1 MLFIQIDSRW
11 IAMLH
16 SVAQSSSAWAMH
28 MDIAGLGSAMLSM
41 LLNSIFKRLVVV
53 VLQYVQKV
61 IEICY

>member
-1 MLFIQIDSRW
+1 
-11 IAMLH
+11 MLH
-16 SVAQSSSAWAMH
+16 SVAQSSPAWAMH

-41 LLNSIFKRLVVV
+41 LLNSIFERLVVV

>member
-1 MLFIQIDSRW
+1 
-11 IAMLH
+11 MLH
-16 SVAQSSSAWAMH
+16 SVAQSSPAWAMH

-41 LLNSIFKRLVVV
+41 LLISIFKRLVVV

>member
-1 MLFIQIDSRW
+1 MLFIHIDSRW

-16 SVAQSSSAWAMH
+16 SVAQSSPAWAMH
-28 MDIAGLGSAMLSM
+28 IDIAGLGSAMLSIQ
-41 LLNSIFKRLVVV
+41 LNSIFKRLVVV

>member
-1 MLFIQIDSRW
+1 MLFIHIDSRW

-16 SVAQSSSAWAMH
+16 SVAQSSPAWAMQ

-53 VLQYVQKV
+53 VLQYVKKV